1 MKCWKRRLDNCEGAC
16 ILLIN
21 MLHKSWAYSR
31 LNQGFPS
38 SIRVS
43 TTLELEDIYHG
54 FKPNLDIRNIKK
66 DT

>member
-1 MKCWKRRLDNCEGAC
+1 MLKEKTYNCEGAC

-31 LNQGFPS
+31 LNQSFPS
-38 SIRVS
+38 SISVS

-54 FKPNLDIRNIKK
+54 F
-66 DT
+66 